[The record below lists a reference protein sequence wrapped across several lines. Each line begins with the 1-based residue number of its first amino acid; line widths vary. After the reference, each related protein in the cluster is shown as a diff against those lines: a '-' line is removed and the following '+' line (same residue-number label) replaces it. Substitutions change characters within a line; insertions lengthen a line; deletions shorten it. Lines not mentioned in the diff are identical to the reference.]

1 LEQIRV
7 YGERA
12 AIIEELGWIDAF
24 KRGWQVLKDNLAATV
39 IFWILFAALGVL
51 LFIVMFVAMLG
62 LAVPA
67 FIGIALLEPQTW
79 MILPGVCFGLLF
91 IIFIAVVKSVI
102 TTYISSSWTL
112 AYREMTIVEPG
123 ELEALNSG

>member
-1 LEQIRV
+1 
-7 YGERA
+7 
-12 AIIEELGWIDAF
+12 
-24 KRGWQVLKDNLAATV
+24 
-39 IFWILFAALGVL
+39 
-51 LFIVMFVAMLG
+51 
-62 LAVPA
+62 VPA

-112 AYREMTIVEPG
+112 AYREMTIVESG
-123 ELEALNSG
+123 ELEAVNSV